1 MAKQDKPLSL
11 AKEATGLG
19 SEYVNNIPYYLPLDE
34 AVSLTLNHKLFCEVE
49 NIRLDDAH
57 GRILAEDLRSK
68 VNDPPFDNSAMDGFA
83 VQYGDTK
90 HAPST
95 LEITAVSQAAATDE
109 TLSITS
115 GQAVRIMTGA
125 PIPSGADAIIPIE
138 ACSIDGN
145 QVTLNQPSK
154 PHFIRKCGENIRQDE
169 VGLKKGT
176 HLTPQ
181 AISMCATMGYE
192 TIPAVRRL
200 KIGVISTGDELK
212 PPGEELAY
220 GEIYE
225 SNSYGISGLVK
236 MLGHTPIR
244 YPAVHD
250 SIEAL
255 RNQFDFAA
263 EECDLFITS
272 GGVSMGEWD
281 FVRKLMEEEGD
292 LVFWRVK
299 IRPGSPPLFGHWNGT
314 PMFGLPGN
322 PVSSHVVFR
331 MLVVPYLRGSIGTT
345 YPHDQVVHARLQT
358 KVRSTTDCLTLRRV
372 TLKSTPEGFI
382 AEQPKHQ
389 GSGNIDSLSSADGLT
404 LLKPGQSGDVG
415 EQIEVLLL

>member
-1 MAKQDKPLSL
+1 MN
-11 AKEATGLG
+11 E
-19 SEYVNNIPYYLPLDE
+19 VPYFLPLRE
-34 AVSLTLNHKLFCEVE
+34 AIDLTLQHKMSCSVE
-49 NIRLDDAH
+49 NIGLDDAH
-57 GRILAEDLRSK
+57 QRILATDLHSK

-83 VQYGDTK
+83 VRFQDTEK
-90 HAPST
+90 APST
-95 LEITAVSQAAATDE
+95 LEIIATSQAAASDE
-109 TLSITS
+109 NLTLNT

-125 PIPSGADAIIPIE
+125 PVPNGADAIIPIE
-138 ACSIDGN
+138 ACTIDGN
-145 QVTLNQPSK
+145 KVTLNQPSK
-154 PHFIRKCGENIRQDE
+154 PHFIRKRGENIAKNKI
-169 VGLKKGT
+169 GLKKGDY
-176 HLTPQ
+176 LTPQ
-181 AISMCATMGYE
+181 SISMCATMGHA
-192 TIPAVRRL
+192 TIPVIQRL
-200 KIGVISTGDELK
+200 KIGIISTGDELK

-225 SNSYGISGLVK
+225 SNSYGLSGLVK
-236 MLGHTPIR
+236 MLGHIPIR

-255 RNQFDFAA
+255 RNQFDIAA
-263 EECDLFITS
+263 KECDLFITS

-281 FVRKLMEEEGD
+281 YVRKLMETEGD

-299 IRPGSPPLFGHWNGT
+299 IRPGSPPLFGHWKNT

-345 YPHDQVVHARLQT
+345 YPQDQIVHARLQT
-358 KVRSTTDCLTLRRV
+358 NVRSTKDCLTLRRV
-372 TLKSTPEGFI
+372 TLTSTNEGFI

-404 LLKPGQSGDVG
+404 LLQPGQSGDAG
-415 EQIEVLLL
+415 ELIEVLLL